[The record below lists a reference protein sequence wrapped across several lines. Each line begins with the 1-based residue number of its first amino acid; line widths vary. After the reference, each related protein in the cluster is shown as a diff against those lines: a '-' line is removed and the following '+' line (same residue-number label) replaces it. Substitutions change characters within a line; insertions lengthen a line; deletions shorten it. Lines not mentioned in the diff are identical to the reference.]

1 MEESKVYWQGK
12 QWKVTD
18 SGLES
23 ENVDYT
29 ILKESLGEL
38 GTHDEETADWLFHM
52 PQKTWVD
59 YPEFVEA
66 YFMAL
71 EIHKGTYEMPSLK
84 ALGNGIKKGLKRA
97 YKI

>member
-1 MEESKVYWQGK
+1 
-12 QWKVTD
+12 
-18 SGLES
+18 
-23 ENVDYT
+23 
-29 ILKESLGEL
+29 
-38 GTHDEETADWLFHM
+38 M